1 MPSSIYHSI
10 PLDVICKLVQL
21 NFNTALLR
29 AFSLT
34 GKMGCQVDKK
44 EHLRHVL
51 LFLSNG
57 GLSALAAAGKIQ
69 AVFEEEA
76 ISDRVVARKWF
87 SRFREGNFDLSDSVR
102 SGRPSDFDEEK
113 LNALVHE
120 NPRQSTREL
129 AQKIGC
135 SHVTVSSLLAR
146 YRQAVAQHRPFFNQ
160 IITGD
165 EKWCLYVNMKQRK
178 EWLSPGKD
186 PTPRAKPK
194 LHERK
199 IMPSVW
205 WDCEGV
211 IDFELLPKNQTITA
225 TIYVEQ
231 LRRLASAVQQKRQK
245 KQHAIMLQHDNAGP
259 RTAIITK
266 SAIQELVWEVLH
278 HSGYSP
284 GLDPSDY
291 HLFHS
296 LAVNLRGVSFNNDE
310 NLQKWLSDFFSSKP
324 PHFYRLGIEQLAS
337 RWEEVVNSEG
347 EYIVG

>member
-1 MPSSIYHSI
+1 MTVNRHLLS
-10 PLDVICKLVQL
+10 VGNVQ
-21 NFNTALLR
+21 
-29 AFSLT
+29 
-34 GKMGCQVDKK
+34 KMGSWVPGQ
-44 EHLRHVL
+44 
-51 LFLSNG
+51 LSRDD
-57 GLSALAAAGKIQ
+57 KIQ
-69 AVFEEEA
+69 
-76 ISDRVVARKWF
+76 RV
-87 SRFREGNFDLSDSVR
+87 SVP
-102 SGRPSDFDEEK
+102 G
-113 LNALVHE
+113 
-120 NPRQSTREL
+120 
-129 AQKIGC
+129 
-135 SHVTVSSLLAR
+135 SLLAR
-146 YRQAVAQHRPFFNQ
+146 YRQAVAQRRPFFDQ

-259 RTAIITK
+259 HTAIISK
-266 SAIQELVWEVLH
+266 SAIQELVWELLH
-278 HSGYSP
+278 HPGYSP
-284 GLDPSDY
+284 GLAPSDY

-310 NLQKWLSDFFSSKP
+310 DLQKWLSDFFSSKP

-347 EYIVG
+347 KYIVG